1 MSAPKPAVFLDRD
14 GTVNVDTG
22 YVSRPEDVE
31 SNDDVAPVYQNEET
45 LASEPTAETNL
56 DLRK

>member
-1 MSAPKPAVFLDRD
+1 MSPQGKRSLTAAIVR
-14 GTVNVDTG
+14 
-22 YVSRPEDVE
+22 VSRPEDVE